1 MLGCSEGKAKQVVL
15 LVKPAFLLNRTFEI
29 SPGRVRTGH
38 GKPGKHEINPFAL
51 ENFAEKC
58 VLKLVEPFSSHCLA
72 VWQHKTWR
80 SQWLE
85 QDNEISLYTERVHQ
99 QRCLLC

>member
-1 MLGCSEGKAKQVVL
+1 MLPFILRNESKFKLFSDQVVQVMENL
-15 LVKPAFLLNRTFEI
+15 E
-29 SPGRVRTGH
+29 
-38 GKPGKHEINPFAL
+38 KHEINPFAL